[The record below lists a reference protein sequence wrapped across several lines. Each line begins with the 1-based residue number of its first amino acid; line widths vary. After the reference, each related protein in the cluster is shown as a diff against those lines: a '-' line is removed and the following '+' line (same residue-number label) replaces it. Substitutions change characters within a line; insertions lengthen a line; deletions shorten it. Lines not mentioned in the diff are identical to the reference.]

1 MRTVG
6 RVKEVVTFIMIY
18 SFTTRYVLTVD
29 EVKLLFLI
37 DDVAV
42 DITLQ

>member
-29 EVKLLFLI
+29 KVKLLFLI
-37 DDVAV
+37 DDVAI

>member
-1 MRTVG
+1 MRTFG
-6 RVKEVVTFIMIY
+6 RVKEVETFIMIY